1 MWFAGLGIYFRDVL
15 HPQLESGVF
24 DFCKIPPIFVLKE
37 NRTKTDSEICSETG
51 KPTFR
56 VKGSNFAHLV
66 DFNQGDL
73 SGAARDAKNVLKCKT
88 YSNVTTR
95 SL

>member
-24 DFCKIPPIFVLKE
+24 DFEEIPPIYS
-37 NRTKTDSEICSETG
+37 KTDSDVKFETG

-66 DFNQGDL
+66 DFN
-73 SGAARDAKNVLKCKT
+73 
-88 YSNVTTR
+88 
-95 SL
+95 